1 MMNTFRFFHFPLSL
15 LRLAEG
21 NFVIKLNWMLVALLG
36 FVIPNEIRH
45 WNCGFGTLSCGGVML
60 RIMCIV
66 QMYGKLDRQGVVIK
80 KRIT

>member
-1 MMNTFRFFHFPLSL
+1 
-15 LRLAEG
+15 
-21 NFVIKLNWMLVALLG
+21 MLVALLG